1 MANDQT
7 GDLVARKASI
17 EMERLVLE
25 NDKLRAELDR
35 LRPSIWQTIERLSPL
50 FGGLLAV
57 AAFVFGVIQYVE
69 QQRRALATRQT
80 ELARQAAAR
89 DQEFMR
95 PLWERELTT
104 YFRTSEVVATIARSS
119 DVAKR
124 RAAEEEFWQL
134 YQGPLVILETKSL
147 SAAMVSFGRCLDGTE
162 QCSEPVRR
170 NRALSVSSAIQQAIQ
185 EHAALRLSEF
195 SRNKF
200 QYGRQ
205 Q

>member
-25 NDKLRAELDR
+25 NDKLRAELER

-69 QQRRALATRQT
+69 QQRRELATRQT

-89 DQEFMR
+89 DQEFM
-95 PLWERELTT
+95 
-104 YFRTSEVVATIARSS
+104 
-119 DVAKR
+119 
-124 RAAEEEFWQL
+124 
-134 YQGPLVILETKSL
+134 
-147 SAAMVSFGRCLDGTE
+147 
-162 QCSEPVRR
+162 
-170 NRALSVSSAIQQAIQ
+170 SSA
-185 EHAALRLSEF
+185 S
-195 SRNKF
+195 
-200 QYGRQ
+200 
-205 Q
+205 